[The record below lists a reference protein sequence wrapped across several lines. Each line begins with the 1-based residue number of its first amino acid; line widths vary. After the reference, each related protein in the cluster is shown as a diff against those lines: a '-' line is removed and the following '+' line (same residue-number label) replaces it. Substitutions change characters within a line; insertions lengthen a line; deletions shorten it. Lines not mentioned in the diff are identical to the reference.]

1 MQVSAIEPQGY
12 EFISMNHL
20 HCNMSQ
26 GPTANNLLMS
36 ARIHNCG
43 SLANLYLTK
52 TVTSSGCIEAELP
65 LVSKSLEETSNF

>member
-1 MQVSAIEPQGY
+1 MQVSATEPY

-20 HCNMSQ
+20 HCNMSH

-43 SLANLYLTK
+43 SHSNLYK
-52 TVTSSGCIEAELP
+52 NSHFQWVFQSGCIE

>member
-1 MQVSAIEPQGY
+1 MQVSATEPQGY

-20 HCNMSQ
+20 HCNTSQ

-43 SLANLYLTK
+43 SHSNLYNLTE
-52 TVTSSGCIEAELP
+52 TVTSRGYFKVVVLKQSYHW
-65 LVSKSLEETSNF
+65 